1 MPYKSDKQRKFMHA
15 KHPDIAAKWDEKYG
29 GKVKKSAWGVIT
41 KGSPDQSAVHVM
53 GSAGSR
59 KTKRKLKRVT
69 EDQTG
74 GD

>member
-1 MPYKSDKQRKFMHA
+1 
-15 KHPDIAAKWDEKYG
+15 
-29 GKVKKSAWGVIT
+29 
-41 KGSPDQSAVHVM
+41 VHVM